1 MDTYLRL
8 GTGVSE
14 AAAVM
19 KPVRTTPLM
28 TSWEGIRASL
38 HDQRLHQN
46 QGSWR
51 VTVASRPTLEHQAP
65 GRVIWRDLE
74 TRLEKANDVSTS

>member
-1 MDTYLRL
+1 M
-8 GTGVSE
+8 
-14 AAAVM
+14 M
-19 KPVRTTPLM
+19 KPVHSTPLM
-28 TSWEGIRASL
+28 RSWEGIRASL

-51 VTVASRPTLEHQAP
+51 VRVASRPTLEHQAP

-74 TRLEKANDVSTS
+74 TRLEKANEVSNPNSCMKQPAMHISSHR